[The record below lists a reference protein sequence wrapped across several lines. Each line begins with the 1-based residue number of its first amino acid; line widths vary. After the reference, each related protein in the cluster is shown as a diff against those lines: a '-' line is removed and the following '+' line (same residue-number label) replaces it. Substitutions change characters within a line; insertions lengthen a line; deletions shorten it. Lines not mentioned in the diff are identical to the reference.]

1 MTLSIEDIRQRLELF
16 AGIEPNKTE
25 KTIFSIGGR
34 GHYENPISD
43 VLAFYLDPSEEHGL
57 GDLVLKSFLQTASLD
72 LNAALTENI
81 QREAATENQKRLD
94 LVLVGDDWVMAI
106 ENKIYHNANNPFKE
120 YEAYLAKTYPDKT
133 PYFILL
139 SPKGDQAKG
148 WRSMDYGALINNL
161 KSNLGEVFISNPYS
175 KWVVF
180 LRDFLINL
188 SNYVKDASMD
198 DQRFDFLFENMSK
211 LYELEEVK
219 TEFLSA
225 TAAKVQAALMQDIT
239 EQNIK
244 TAIHKWGGGPS
255 LRFYPEKW
263 PGQSN
268 VALHPRFKT
277 DNKIEVLVYL
287 DKVSDPIIKACKKQ
301 FTESIGSMDCWENE
315 NNRWSGYR
323 VSQNYDCF
331 EKAMSDL
338 IKLAKL
344 FDDINKTL
352 SAQAGSGAE

>member
-16 AGIEPNKTE
+16 AGIEPSKTE

-43 VLAFYLDPSEEHGL
+43 VLAFYLDTSEEHGL
-57 GDLVLKSFLQTASLD
+57 GDLVLKSFLQTAGLD
-72 LNAALTENI
+72 FSPALTENI
-81 QREAATENQKRLD
+81 QREASTENQKRLD

-120 YEAYLAKTYPDKT
+120 YEAYLAKTYPDKA
-133 PYFILL
+133 PRFILL
-139 SPKGDQAKG
+139 SPKGDQANG
-148 WRSMDYGALINNL
+148 WASMDYGALINNL
-161 KSNLGEVFISNPYS
+161 KANLGEAVINNPYS

-211 LYELEEVK
+211 LYQLEEVK
-219 TEFLSA
+219 TEFLNA
-225 TAAKVQAALMQDIT
+225 TAAKVQAALMQELT

-244 TAIHKWGGGPS
+244 ASIIKWDKGPA

-268 VALHPRFKT
+268 VTLNPHFAT

-287 DKVSDPIIKACKKQ
+287 DGVSEGVADECEKQ
-301 FTESIGSMDCWENE
+301 FSEVAGHMDCWKEDKG
-315 NNRWSGYR
+315 RWSGYR
-323 VSQNYDCF
+323 VKQNYEDF
-331 EKAMSDL
+331 EAAMGGL

-344 FDDINKTL
+344 FDDKNKTL
-352 SAQAGSGAE
+352 LS